1 MKNERDS
8 CPYPKAEGLYHP
20 RYEKDACGVGFITNI
35 QGERSHQIIQ
45 NSIQILKNMEH
56 RGAAGADPKVG
67 DGAGI
72 LTQIPHELFEVE
84 LKKKSIE
91 LPIDTDY
98 GVGMI
103 FMPKDNKSIKTC
115 KKIIKQIIESENQK
129 LIGWRK
135 VPVNDKCISESML
148 KLEPAIYQVFI
159 KNQTSGPLKNES
171 AAFERKL
178 YLIRRLIEKTVM
190 DADIANKKDFYVCSL
205 SSSTIIYKGMF
216 LAYQLEQ
223 YYPDLKD
230 KKFKSALGLVHQ
242 RFSTNTFPTWG
253 LAQPFRFIAHN
264 GEINTLRG
272 NLNWAHS
279 RESVLAS
286 DYFGSD
292 IQKLFPIIDSEGS
305 DSACFDNYFE
315 MLIASGRS
323 MEHSFLMMVPEAW
336 QNQKDMGEKL
346 KGFYQYHSALMEPWD
361 GPAAI
366 MFTDGKKIGG
376 GLDRNGLRPVR
387 YTETFDGLFI
397 MASETGVMDI
407 PLENIKRKGRL
418 GPGKILV
425 VDTEE
430 GEIYFNDEI
439 KEKLSGSKPY
449 ARWLDDMALRLD
461 DLPFPAVYS
470 QPDFKQLRQLQ
481 NVFLYSRE
489 DMEQLIKPMITNGIE
504 TTYSMGNDT
513 PLAVLSSHSKLLY
526 NYFKQHFAQVTNP
539 AIDSIREE
547 LVMSIIVRVGG
558 SFNILD
564 ETPGPCTKLEIS
576 SPVLT
581 NSNLEQLRSLE
592 LKSLRSQTI
601 NTLYAF
607 SKISLEKAV
616 DQLCQ
621 EVEKSVDLGHRLII
635 LSDRGISKDLA
646 PIPALLAVSAIHNYL
661 IRKEKRGKASIIL
674 ESGEVREV
682 HHYATLIGYGA
693 SAINPY
699 LVIESITQLETNGEL
714 PAGLDSKQAAQN
726 YIKAVCKGLKKIFAK
741 MGISTLASYHGA
753 QIFEAVGLNSKFIN
767 KYFTGTQ
774 SVIEGIGI
782 KEIEKEIKI
791 RHLKAYAEEQNYLN
805 ILKSTGDYH
814 WRSQG
819 EYHAYNPMSISKLQQ
834 ATRKNS
840 YDLFKEYSA
849 IVNEKSTTL
858 QTIRGM
864 FKFDFESKAS
874 IRVSEVTSVEE
885 ICKRFVTGA
894 MSIGSISRE
903 AHETIAIAMNR
914 LGGKS
919 NSGEGGED
927 ANRFTKEKNGDWRR
941 SAIKQVAS
949 GRFGVTSHYLQNA
962 DELQIKLAQG
972 AKPGE
977 GGQLPGFKVTEYIG
991 KLRHTIPGV
1000 SLISPPPHHDIY
1012 SIEDLAQLIFDL
1024 KNANPKADINVKLV
1038 SESGVGTIAAGVAK
1052 CLAEVVTISGYD
1064 GGTGAAP
1071 ATSIKHTGLPW
1082 EIGLAE
1088 AQQVLVRNNLRGQ
1101 IRVQV
1106 DGQLKTGRD
1115 VVIAAILGA
1124 EEFGFAT
1131 SALIVL
1137 GCLMMRKCHLNSC
1150 PVGVATQDSELRKN
1164 FHGKAE
1170 YLINFFHFIAREVR
1184 EIMAKL
1190 GIRKFEDLIGQTQL
1204 LKTKN
1209 SDIHWKTNDL
1219 DFSKLF
1225 YKQKSTSGHNFNV
1238 SKPNHHLEKI
1248 LDHDLIKK
1256 SAKALEKGTNVV
1268 FKQNISNRNRTAG
1281 TMLGNRITEIHGVN
1295 GLLDDT
1301 IKINFF
1307 GTAGQSFGAFIP
1319 SGLTMNLTGEAND
1332 YVGKGLSGGKI
1343 MVSAPPKAR
1352 FKSSENMIIGNTAL
1366 YGATKGEAYFSGRA
1380 GERFAVRNSGAITVV
1395 EGVGDHG
1402 CEYMTG
1408 GTVIV
1413 LGKTGKNFA
1422 AGMSGGIAYIYD
1434 KHHVFPGNCNQSM
1447 VDIEKI
1453 SDGDQIDNLKKLIQN
1468 HFHLTQSKLAKS
1480 ILDNWSRVV
1489 ADFVMVIPFEYRKI
1503 MISRFMP
1510 N

>member
-1 MKNERDS
+1 MIKERNS
-8 CPYPKAEGLYHP
+8 SPYPKAEGLYHP
-20 RYEKDACGVGFITNI
+20 RFERDACGVGFITSI
-35 QGERSHQIIQ
+35 QGEKSHQIIW

-72 LTQIPHELFEVE
+72 LTQIPHKFFKQELQ
-84 LKKKSIE
+84 KKSIE
-91 LPIDTDY
+91 LPDNIDY

-103 FMPKDNKSIKTC
+103 FMPKNKKSIKTC
-115 KKIIKQIIESENQK
+115 QTIVNEIVEAEQQHVIE
-129 LIGWRK
+129 WRE
-135 VPVNDKCISESML
+135 VPVENSCLSKSML

-159 KNQTSGPLKNES
+159 KSEFDGHSKSDLS
-171 AAFERKL
+171 AFERKL
-178 YLIRRLIEKTVM
+178 YIIRRLIEKAVLESK
-190 DADIANKKDFYVCSL
+190 ISGKKSFYISSL

-223 YYPDLKD
+223 YYPDLNEVNYE
-230 KKFKSALGLVHQ
+230 SAMALVHQ

-264 GEINTLRG
+264 GEINTLKG
-272 NLNWAHS
+272 NINWAHS
-279 RESVLAS
+279 RESVLSS

-292 IQKLFPIIDSEGS
+292 IQKLFPVIDSTAS

-315 MLIASGRS
+315 LLRSSGRS
-323 MEHSFLMMVPEAW
+323 MEHAFLMMVPEAW
-336 QNQKDMGEKL
+336 QNQKDMDEKL
-346 KGFYQYHSALMEPWD
+346 KGFYRYHSALMEPWD

-387 YTETFDGLFI
+387 YVETFDGLLV
-397 MASETGVMDI
+397 MASETGVLDI
-407 PLENIKRKGRL
+407 SVDNTKRKGRL
-418 GPGKILV
+418 GPGKILI
-425 VDTEE
+425 VDTEK
-430 GEIYFNDEI
+430 GEILFDQEI
-439 KEKLSGSKPY
+439 KEKLSATKSY
-449 ARWLDDMALRLD
+449 TRWLEDMVIRIE
-461 DLPFPAVYS
+461 DLPSPATYS
-470 QPDFKQLRQLQ
+470 QPDFYKLRQLQ
-481 NVFLYSRE
+481 NVFLYSQE
-489 DMEQLIKPMITNGIE
+489 DMYKLIKPMIITGQE
-504 TTYSMGNDT
+504 TTYSMGNDA
-513 PLAVLSSHSKLLY
+513 PLAVLSTQAKLLY

-547 LVMSIIVRVGG
+547 LVMSIMVRLGG
-558 SFNILD
+558 GYNLLD
-564 ETPGPCTKLEIS
+564 ETPGPFTKLELKNPI
-576 SPVLT
+576 LT
-581 NSNLEQLRSLE
+581 NANLEQLRHLNE
-592 LKSLRSQTI
+592 KSLRSQTVNI
-601 NTLYAF
+601 VYAF
-607 SKISLEKAV
+607 NDISLKKAV
-616 DQLCQ
+616 DDLCKN
-621 EVEKSVDLGHRLII
+621 VEKAVDLGHRLII
-635 LSDRGISKDLA
+635 LSDRDVNRESA
-646 PIPALLAVSAIHNYL
+646 PIPALLAVAAVHHHL
-661 IRKEKRGKASIIL
+661 IRQKKRGKTSIIL
-674 ESGEVREV
+674 ESGEVREI

-699 LVIESITQLETNGEL
+699 LVIDSITQLEISGDL
-714 PAGLDSKQAAQN
+714 PEELDSKQAAQN
-726 YIKAVCKGLKKIFAK
+726 YINAVCKGLKKIFAK

-753 QIFEAVGLNSKFIN
+753 QIFEAVGLNSKFIDQ
-767 KYFTGTQ
+767 YFTGTH

-791 RHLKAYAEEQNYLN
+791 RHFKAYAEDVINFDRLQ
-805 ILKSTGDYH
+805 STGDYH

-840 YDLFKEYSA
+840 FDLFKEYSA

-864 FKFDFESKAS
+864 FDFDFEDRAS
-874 IRVSEVTSVEE
+874 VLMSEVTSVGE

-903 AHETIAIAMNR
+903 VHEAIAIAMNR

-927 ANRFTKEKNGDWRR
+927 ADRFTKEKNGDWKR

-977 GGQLPGFKVTEYIG
+977 GGQLPGYKVTEYIG

-1024 KNANPKADINVKLV
+1024 KNANPSADINVKLV

-1052 CLAEVVTISGYD
+1052 CLAEVVTISGHD

-1071 ATSIKHTGLPW
+1071 ATSVKHTGLPW

-1088 AQQVLVRNNLRGQ
+1088 AQQVLVKNNLREQ

-1115 VVIAAILGA
+1115 VVIAALLGA

-1131 SALIVL
+1131 SALIVM

-1150 PVGVATQDSELRKN
+1150 PVGVATQDPELRKN
-1164 FHGKAE
+1164 FQGRPE

-1190 GIRKFEDLIGQTQL
+1190 GIRRFEDLIGQTQL

-1209 SDIHWKTNDL
+1209 SDAHWKTQNL
-1219 DFSKLF
+1219 DFSRLF
-1225 YKQKSTSGHNFNV
+1225 YKQESVSGCLYNTK
-1238 SKPNHHLEKI
+1238 KPNHRMEDI
-1248 LDHDLIKK
+1248 LDHDLIEY
-1256 SAKALEKGTNVV
+1256 SQKALEDGTPVEFNHE
-1268 FKQNISNRNRTAG
+1268 ISNRNRTTG
-1281 TMLGNRITEIHGVN
+1281 TMLGNRITKKFGVK
-1295 GLLDDT
+1295 GLPDDT
-1301 IKINFF
+1301 ITVNFF
-1307 GTAGQSFGAFIP
+1307 GTAGQSLGAFIP
-1319 SGLTMNLTGEAND
+1319 SGLTLDLSGDAND

-1343 MVSAPPKAR
+1343 IVKTPANAR
-1352 FKSSENMIIGNTAL
+1352 WKSSENMIIGNTAL
-1366 YGATKGEAYFSGRA
+1366 YGATNGEAYFSGPA
-1380 GERFAVRNSGAITVV
+1380 GERFAVRNSGAVAVV

-1408 GTVIV
+1408 GTVVV
-1413 LGKTGKNFA
+1413 LGETGKNFA
-1422 AGMSGGIAYIYD
+1422 AGMSGGVAYIYD
-1434 KHHVFPGNCNQSM
+1434 KNQTFPSRCNQSM
-1447 VDIEKI
+1447 VDIERI
-1453 SDGDQIDNLKKLIQN
+1453 NDTDQIADLKILLET
-1468 HFHLTQSKLAKS
+1468 HARLTKSKKANS
-1480 ILDNWSRVV
+1480 ILANWARAVD
-1489 ADFVMVIPFEYRKI
+1489 DFIVVIPFEYRKV
-1503 MISRFMP
+1503 MISRYMP